1 MLNKYMQISDYFRDR
16 IYFSASDLAQ
26 VLKIKPQ
33 SAKML
38 ASRYAQKGLLIRLK
52 KDFYILKE
60 RWLNLTT
67 IEFFQIANLLQVPS
81 YISLMTALNYY
92 EITTQMPRD
101 YIESIAVKRTLKR
114 NINNKNFTYY
124 KLKKTYFSGFT
135 RQGNFFIAQ
144 KEKAFIDAVYLYS
157 FGKYRI
163 DLASLDLSKLD
174 LNRIKKMM
182 KNYPTKTKNIIRT
195 ICKI

>member
-1 MLNKYMQISDYFRDR
+1 MQISDYFRDR

-38 ASRYAQKGLLIRLK
+38 ASRYAQKGLLVRLK
-52 KDFYILKE
+52 RDFYVLKE
-60 RWLNLTT
+60 RWLNFTSS
-67 IEFFQIANLLQVPS
+67 EFFQIANLLQVPS

-92 EITTQMPRD
+92 EVTTQISRD
-101 YIESIAVKRTLKR
+101 YIESIAIKRTLKR
-114 NINNKNFTYY
+114 NIINKNFTYY
-124 KLKKTYFSGFT
+124 KLKKTYFSDFF
-135 RQGNFFIAQ
+135 RQGNFFIAK

-174 LNRIKKMM
+174 LSRIKKLI

-195 ICKI
+195 ICKT